1 MNDESTFLS
10 SKPLRV
16 ALLFMAFSLIAA
28 AVPSPWWDGKLLDVL
43 PDLPSSLQPD
53 IGANET
59 VAESPAPRV
68 TLPPASEPSP
78 SSSATE
84 GEGREATAPDE
95 AASAQGADGHE
106 ENDAR
111 AGVAE
116 PRVVALREAIDE
128 LVVALGER
136 PAYWEVPCIAFHE
149 PAREP
154 SGSLS
159 STSVGAA
166 TEQPAPVYGPA
177 LPADAIAMGP
187 QPDEGAR
194 ADARDQ
200 PGSRRSPQIA
210 RPRRCTQWALDR
222 FYAHLTRVALGE
234 AGELA
239 RISQYGDSLVVGD
252 EFTGELRRL
261 LQEQFGDGGHG
272 FVYIGNPLRNF
283 GYENIRLGVDSN
295 WSVRTVVRHSSA
307 GGGLFGLA
315 GAEFRIRSGSSFSI
329 QSGRETPGDA
339 LENLRLLY
347 FAGPENSELTFGLSV
362 DGERR
367 EETIALE
374 PGASGTFDLQ
384 LPRGEHR
391 VSFYGFRHNLRMY
404 GVISE
409 TSGPGVVVD
418 NLGLVSARARHLL
431 KIHPGHWQDQLA
443 IRSPDLVSFFYGVN
457 AAGTTAARFEAD
469 AAAYLEEYIDVLKR
483 ATGDNTLRDCM
494 VMSVLT
500 RGSREGGHV
509 HEMSAVTPM
518 AQAQRDAAIGGGCAF
533 FDTHAM
539 LEESGGARRW
549 NRARP
554 QLLGP
559 DLSHPTSTGYDE
571 IARRVYIALMHGYL
585 DYLTRR
591 LDGQLDITGENLP

>member
-1 MNDESTFLS
+1 MNDEPTFFS

-16 ALLFMAFSLIAA
+16 ALLFVAFSLIAA
-28 AVPSPWWDGKLLDVL
+28 AVPSPWWDGKLLEVL

-53 IGANET
+53 IGENEI

-68 TLPPASEPSP
+68 ALPPAADRPEDASRTRDENTANPVEP
-78 SSSATE
+78 TTN
-84 GEGREATAPDE
+84 EAETARPEDDG
-95 AASAQGADGHE
+95 AQAP
-106 ENDAR
+106 
-111 AGVAE
+111 AE
-116 PRVVALREAIDE
+116 PRMLALRDAIAE
-128 LVVALGER
+128 LVTALGER
-136 PAYWEVPCIAFHE
+136 PTYWEVPCIAF
-149 PAREP
+149 
-154 SGSLS
+154 
-159 STSVGAA
+159 
-166 TEQPAPVYGPA
+166 
-177 LPADAIAMGP
+177 
-187 QPDEGAR
+187 DEGAR
-194 ADARDQ
+194 QQPENRVGAGVSGATEEIRPMLGPRLPAEAVAAGPQQARSERSVVSDE
-200 PGSRRSPQIA
+200 PRARPSRQLA
-210 RPRRCTQWALDR
+210 GPRRCTQWALDR
-222 FYAHLTRVALGE
+222 FYARLTRVALGE

-315 GAEFRIRSGSSFSI
+315 GAEFRIRSGSSLSI
-329 QSGRETPGDA
+329 QSEREAPGNA
-339 LENLRLLY
+339 LEHLRLLY
-347 FAGPENSELTFGLSV
+347 FAGPENDELTFGLSV

-367 EETIALE
+367 EETVVLE

-391 VSFYGFRHNLRMY
+391 VSFYGFRHNVRMY

-431 KIHPGHWQDQLA
+431 KIHPEHWQDQLT

-469 AAAYLEEYIDVLKR
+469 AATYTEEYIDVLKR
-483 ATGDNTLRDCM
+483 ATGDNALRDCM

-518 AQAQRDAAIGGGCAF
+518 ARAQREAAIGGGCAF

-539 LEESGGARRW
+539 LEASGGARRW